1 MGEQFDKDLRNR
13 IRVVFEDHED
23 PSASEGWLRLRE
35 KFPVEQR
42 RRPVAWLWLGTAAA
56 VLLLVG
62 ITFWI
67 NNEQSQPKKFTYK
80 KTKPTITEKLAG
92 TKDHTDKENHT
103 ETIKA
108 NNEKLPDKQDKIKS
122 IKGGKAEELV
132 QTSQNSTKIIG
143 AKTVKI
149 DLMQRKKSAG
159 LITLKLSSGKLVA
172 KNKVATNK
180 IFTPKIT
187 DSVKLPVSNLKE
199 QKLAVNARPKAS
211 VSDSTAIVT
220 KQTQSANSINSLFA
234 QDKQSSM
241 PKNGAKVNNNSRKV
255 RFAVYAATYF
265 NYAKGS
271 DNQLNMGAGFTSDIP
286 LNTNLKLVT
295 GVSIGQNS
303 LSYSGSTP
311 AAASV
316 IVPAAASLKTQTGA
330 FYSLNGTY
338 LAPANP
344 TLKNYRASLVGL
356 DIPVNLK
363 YDFNPQKSSTYILAG
378 LSSGTFINETY
389 TTNYNYPAEQA
400 QDQTS
405 RNSFNGF
412 YFAKTLNLAIGT
424 GFTLGK
430 NRLIVEPFLKYPL
443 RGLGSQQLLFGA
455 GGINLKFNFQPSK
468 K

>member
-1 MGEQFDKDLRNR
+1 MDEQFDKDLRNR

-42 RRPVAWLWLGTAAA
+42 RRPVAWLWFGTAAA

-67 NNEQSQPKKFTYK
+67 NNEQSPPKKFTYR

-92 TKDHTDKENHT
+92 AKGHAGKENHT
-103 ETIKA
+103 GSIKA
-108 NNEKLPDKQDKIKS
+108 DDGELRGKQDKIKS
-122 IKGGKAEELV
+122 IKGSNAQQLAEPLP
-132 QTSQNSTKIIG
+132 NSTRTTGLKR
-143 AKTVKI
+143 VKI
-149 DLMQRKKSAG
+149 NLRKKSAG
-159 LITLKLSSGKLVA
+159 VITSKLFSDNVAA
-172 KNKVATNK
+172 KNEVGTKKVFA
-180 IFTPKIT
+180 PKIT
-187 DSVKLPVSNLKE
+187 DSIKSPLDNVNE
-199 QKLAVNARPKAS
+199 QKLAVNAEPKS
-211 VSDSTAIVT
+211 LVSDSTAIAAKE
-220 KQTQSANSINSLFA
+220 KQPANPINSLFA
-234 QDKQSSM
+234 QDKQSST
-241 PKNGAKVNNNSRKV
+241 PKNGAKADNNSRKV

-271 DNQLNMGAGFTSDIP
+271 DNQLNIGAGFTSDIP
-286 LNTNLKLVT
+286 LNKNLKLVT

-316 IVPAAASLKTQTGA
+316 IVPAAVSLKTQTGA

-356 DIPVNLK
+356 DIPVNFK
-363 YDFNPQKSSTYILAG
+363 YEFNPQKNNIYILAG

-389 TTNYNYPAEQA
+389 TTNYNYPAQQA

-443 RGLGSQQLLFGA
+443 QGLGAQQLFFGA
-455 GGINLKFNFQPSK
+455 GGINLKFNFQPAK